1 MATTYDQTK
10 DPYFQ
15 GGEGTINRTSVA
27 LTASDTVDFV
37 SYPKNVTLLTAGTV
51 VCIPLKNPDTG
62 PGTVT
67 FGALLAGYTIPFR
80 VRRINATGTSATFVG
95 NND

>member
-15 GGEGTINRTSVA
+15 GGEMTPCRTVA
-27 LTASDTVDFV
+27 AVTKSDTVDEAL
-37 SYPKNVTLLTAGTV
+37 YPKQIMVTAPGNV

-62 PGTVT
+62 PGTITLTGV
-67 FGALLAGYTIPFR
+67 LAGYVIPFR
-80 VRRINATGTSATFVG
+80 VRRINSTSTTATVVRL
-95 NND
+95 DD